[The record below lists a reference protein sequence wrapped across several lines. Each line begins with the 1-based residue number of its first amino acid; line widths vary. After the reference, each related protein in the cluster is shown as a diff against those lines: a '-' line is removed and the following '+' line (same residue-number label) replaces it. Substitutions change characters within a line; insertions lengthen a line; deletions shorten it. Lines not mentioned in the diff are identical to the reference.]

1 MFAPNFDYKPK
12 TNFMKKILLVA
23 TFLVAGFIGAN
34 AQFSFGGGIRLG
46 MPIGDFSDTHSF
58 GIGAEVQGEYSFSE
72 NFTGIITTG
81 YTSFFGKTVNF
92 GFGDVELD
100 AVGLIPI
107 IAGVRVYP
115 SSNFFIGAQAGYGI
129 LTGNGDSEGAFMY
142 QPQVGYNANKFQIAL
157 NYNGLSKDGST
168 LSHIGLT
175 AIYKF
180 GGGGE

>member
-1 MFAPNFDYKPK
+1 
-12 TNFMKKILLVA
+12 MKKILLVA

-72 NFTGIITTG
+72 NFTGIITAG